1 MVENSSLVDCK
12 FIVSKIVLTKNQIC
26 MFLMADW
33 ARFMAHSVCN
43 NSIYES
49 NIAKLQGAK

>member
-33 ARFMAHSVCN
+33 ARFMAHPVCN